1 MKLSI
6 CVQVPFQLLQGLTL
20 EPQEGGQLFL
30 FHNVMFSMVIILL
43 VLPIARK
50 VIPVRS

>member
-1 MKLSI
+1 
-6 CVQVPFQLLQGLTL
+6 
-20 EPQEGGQLFL
+20 
-30 FHNVMFSMVIILL
+30 VMFSMVIILL